1 MDTLYTDL
9 LKLAYET
16 EGLICLLKERRDESP
31 DNLKSMLKGKIAQ
44 MQDMTDILFPQSP
57 QECDDA
63 CMTAK
68 SMTLEQQE
76 DADPF
81 DVDDDVD
88 DMPTEAAP
96 LPKEDTTFETPFAGT
111 TPVELSPVETV
122 TESPSLMETPI
133 AEAEDRTEV
142 DEIPVDDMPEIPVVD
157 DTAEIPVVDE
167 KDNGVTTETVPEED
181 ENIPMTLADRISIDR
196 AKAKDIRRA
205 FTLNDRFRFKRELFG
220 NSESNFSDALNVI
233 SAMSSID
240 EAEEYFY
247 NDLCWSPEN
256 EEVKEFMKILA
267 NHFA

>member
-31 DNLKSMLKGKIAQ
+31 DNLKSMLKDKIAQ
-44 MQDMTDILFPQSP
+44 MQDMTDILFPQPP

-81 DVDDDVD
+81 DVDDYIEDL
-88 DMPTEAAP
+88 PTEKDMTPEPSTITPDNEKTGVPIP
-96 LPKEDTTFETPFAGT
+96 LIVEDHTMAIPLIDIEDLGKNIP
-111 TPVELSPVETV
+111 PHEPP
-122 TESPSLMETPI
+122 TE
-133 AEAEDRTEV
+133 
-142 DEIPVDDMPEIPVVD
+142 EIPEIPVVD
-157 DTAEIPVVDE
+157 DTAEIP
-167 KDNGVTTETVPEED
+167 
-181 ENIPMTLADRISIDR
+181 MTLADRLSIDR

>member
-31 DNLKSMLKGKIAQ
+31 DNLKSMLKDKIAQ
-44 MQDMTDILFPQSP
+44 MQDMTDILFPQPP

-96 LPKEDTTFETPFAGT
+96 LPKEDATIETLLAGT
-111 TPVELSPVETV
+111 PTVELPPVETV

-133 AEAEDRTEV
+133 AEAEVRTEV
-142 DEIPVDDMPEIPVVD
+142 DEMPEIPVVD

-167 KDNGVTTETVPEED
+167 KDNGVTTETVTEED
-181 ENIPMTLADRISIDR
+181 ENIPMTLADRLSIDR